1 VSAACAADTVIAMRL
16 HGLILIYFF
25 VEVLQD
31 PAVSTRLSDTKAAA
45 EVKALDDF
53 YTMLQNDPNRAF
65 YGFVNS
71 VIVYC
76 MLNGLIN
83 PTVIFT
89 ARQHSLLC

>member
-1 VSAACAADTVIAMRL
+1 MLCNVLVQC
-16 HGLILIYFF
+16 F

-31 PAVSTRLSDTKAAA
+31 PAVTARLSDTKAAA

-71 VIVYC
+71 LTVYYV
-76 MLNGLIN
+76 LNGLLN
-83 PTVIFT
+83 PTLLFG
-89 ARQHSLLC
+89 SLVKVDFL